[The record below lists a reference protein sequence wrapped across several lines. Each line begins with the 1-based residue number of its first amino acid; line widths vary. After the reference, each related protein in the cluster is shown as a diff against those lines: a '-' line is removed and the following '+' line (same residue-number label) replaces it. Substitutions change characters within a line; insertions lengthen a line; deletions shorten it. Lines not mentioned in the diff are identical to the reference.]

1 LSSRIKRHLSNR
13 AHQRTIDA
21 MPLSENAKE
30 MDCELRLKSIDVFK
44 NNPVISI
51 AVNSNDDA
59 YVSQK

>member
-1 LSSRIKRHLSNR
+1 
-13 AHQRTIDA
+13 